1 MKVSEAKTKICPF
14 MSGADTSYPYVL
26 CLCDRCMAWV
36 YTKVREADI
45 INGKVKMSKI
55 EEDEKHGYCKRIG
68 K

>member
-1 MKVSEAKTKICPF
+1 MKISEAKEKFCPF
-14 MSGADTSYPYVL
+14 QRQF
-26 CLCDRCMAWV
+26 CLCGDCMAWV